1 MDDLKRYKKI
11 NEVIAKIHIRK
22 TQDHKDVNFPQTNI
36 QIQYNYK
43 ETLKEFF
50 MQVDK
55 LIEEQVK
62 NSQNIP
68 QKESQSGRLP
78 YKMSRLA

>member
-1 MDDLKRYKKI
+1 M
-11 NEVIAKIHIRK
+11 IAKIHIRK
-22 TQDHKDVNFPQTNI
+22 TQDHKDVNFPQANI

-68 QKESQSGRLP
+68 QKENQSGRLP
-78 YKMSRLA
+78 YKMSRLT